1 MFDPELGT
9 RFSQFPLHAW
19 IAQGAER
26 GPNNSPR
33 VLDYTANGAYL
44 ERDAD
49 GSYPL
54 RPYLIISEKDMIIN
68 LQSARNSRFNN
79 NRKIRLYRPLSATV
93 PGMESDS
100 YCPWQP
106 DRRAR
111 ATGKC
116 HQIHEAFYLVSI
128 RIR

>member
-1 MFDPELGT
+1 MDSAYVRPRIRDTFQ
-9 RFSQFPLHAW
+9 SIPLHAW

-26 GPNNSPR
+26 GPNNPPR
-33 VLDYTANGAYL
+33 VLDYIANGAYL

-54 RPYLIISEKDMIIN
+54 QPYFIISEKVMVIN

-79 NRKIRLYRPLSATV
+79 NRKIRLYHPLGATV
-93 PGMESDS
+93 PSMVSDS
-100 YCPWQP
+100 YCPGQP

-111 ATGKC
+111 ATGKF
-116 HQIHEAFYLVSI
+116 HLRDIK
-128 RIR
+128 